1 MARRIDWDATNR
13 QAKLHKWI
21 RDHGDYTWL
30 DELPSHQSSELDKW
44 AKRQVRISVSRV
56 RRRIEDEEKITTGPA
71 ATIND
76 HLQEI
81 SKALSDDNE
90 IAARESAE
98 LLLNFVLGLS
108 LTSVGNQ
115 LRKQIIETLGLL
127 LIATSD

>member
-13 QAKLHKWI
+13 QAKLRKWI

-30 DELPSHQSSELDKW
+30 DEIPSQQSSELDDW

-56 RRRIEDEEKITTGPA
+56 RKQIEEEQKIQTGPV
-71 ATIND
+71 ATISD

-81 SKALSDDNE
+81 SQALDENNE

-98 LLLNFVLGLS
+98 VLLNFILSLS

-115 LRKQIIETLGLL
+115 SRRQTIETLGLL
-127 LIATSD
+127 LIATSE

>member
-21 RDHGDYTWL
+21 RDHGDYRWL
-30 DELPSHQSSELDKW
+30 DELPAQQTSELDKW

-56 RRRIEDEEKITTGPA
+56 RRQIEDKQKVTTGPA
-71 ATIND
+71 GTINNY
-76 HLQEI
+76 LQEI
-81 SKALSDDNE
+81 SHALNEDNE

-98 LLLNFVLGLS
+98 FLLNFVLSLS
-108 LTSVGNQ
+108 LTSVGIQ